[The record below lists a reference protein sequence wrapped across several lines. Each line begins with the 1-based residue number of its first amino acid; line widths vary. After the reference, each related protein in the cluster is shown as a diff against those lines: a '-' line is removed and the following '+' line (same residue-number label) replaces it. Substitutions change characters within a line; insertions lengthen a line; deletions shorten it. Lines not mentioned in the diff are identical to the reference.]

1 MGDDADASGRGRQV
15 RLAETLATRLCH
27 DLSGPL
33 GALGAALGEAG
44 ADPEALP
51 LAQEAAAVLR
61 ARLALLRAAW
71 GAAPPGLTGAA
82 LADLAR
88 GLTNAHRLRLELDP
102 PLRAGAFTPPLARLA
117 LNAVLLAGESLPAG
131 GTIGLAGDPVREV
144 MVSITGPRAA
154 WPEGLGHLLA
164 DPAAAWEALDA
175 LGEALPGRRLQAVL
189 TALLAQAAGAEARLL
204 LAPRP
209 EVAPPLVLRLTS
221 AA

>member
-1 MGDDADASGRGRQV
+1 MGDDADASGRARRV

-33 GALGAALGEAG
+33 GALGAALGEVG

-51 LAQEAAAVLR
+51 LAQEAAAVLH

-102 PLRAGAFTPPLARLA
+102 KLRAGAFAPPFARLV
-117 LNAVLLAGESLPAG
+117 LNAILLASESLPMG
-131 GTIGLAGDPVREV
+131 GTIGLAGDPAREV
-144 MVSITGPRAA
+144 MVSIVGPRAA
-154 WPEGLGHLLA
+154 WPEGLGRLLA
-164 DPAAAWEALDA
+164 DPEATWDALDA
-175 LGEALPGRRLQAVL
+175 IGEALPGRRFQAVL
-189 TALLAQAAGAEARLL
+189 TALVAEAAGAEARLL
-204 LAPRP
+204 LGPRP
-209 EVAPPLVLRLTS
+209 EAAPPLVLRLTS